1 MEFIIKIIFV
11 LVLVGVAALVA
22 KIVDNVRGNVD
33 KISFREA
40 MDLTNLPIITLV
52 VGGNKLNFVL
62 DTGSTS
68 SVIDKTVVENNKIKY
83 EKIDTTSLYGIEGL
97 PSQVHTGNFK
107 AFYKNKE
114 YDFKATIKDMS
125 KPFSVLKKST
135 GVNLSGLLGADFF
148 KKYQYVLDF
157 DSLIAY
163 SKK

>member
-1 MEFIIKIIFV
+1 MEFILKIIFV

-52 VGGNKLNFVL
+52 VEGNKLNFVL

-68 SVIDKTVVENNKIKY
+68 SVIDKTVVQNNKIKY
-83 EKIDTTSLYGIEGL
+83 EEVHTTTLYGIEGNANKV
-97 PSQVHTGNFK
+97 SVGNFK
-107 AFYKNKE
+107 ASYKNKE

-125 KPFSVLKKST
+125 KPFSVLKKNT
-135 GVNLSGLLGADFF
+135 GVNLSGLLGSDFF